1 MTTITVS
8 VDATWRLARVEIAM
22 PRDMPG
28 NVIGYTEVMLTEP
41 ATPSEGANVLRSGL
55 PFADPKTYGVMPG
68 ATVARPL
75 DTVLDETVEVEGLT
89 LSMTNVMDALK
100 EFTRRW
106 RVEDVAK
113 PPATMIAP
121 TAAEPTEFMAVRD
134 PIVTVPVPPP
144 PPAQPKV

>member
-22 PRDMPG
+22 PRGVPG
-28 NVIGYTEVMLTEP
+28 SVVGYTEVMLTEP
-41 ATPSEGANVLRSGL
+41 ATPSEGANILRSGL
-55 PFADPKTYGVMPG
+55 PLADPKAYGVMPG

-75 DTVLDETVEVEGLT
+75 DAVLDETVEVEGLT
-89 LSMTNVMDALK
+89 LSFTNVMDALK

-113 PPATMIAP
+113 PPPQTLAP
-121 TAAEPTEFMAVRD
+121 VAAELTPMSPFVPT
-134 PIVTVPVPPP
+134 TPPP
-144 PPAQPKV
+144 PV